1 MERHSEAPTRE
12 ILSRS
17 AMDAEVQGEGA
28 GARSAS
34 SSAIDLASSYDTY
47 YGTGLYGRRYPRS
60 NANMARLLGGLVAP
74 GDRVLDFG
82 CGDGR
87 YIGPLLDAGARVI
100 GYDISPVAIETVAAT
115 YRGAVEADRLQAVG
129 YSLDALMRAV
139 APGSCDVALLMFGVL
154 GHVRGHAQR
163 VETLRAVR
171 SLLKPGGRLVV
182 TVPNRARRFAK
193 EQAACRAM
201 VAAGVLE
208 DGDILYQ
215 RHDATGPIDMFY
227 HLFTP
232 DSFAKLLAASGFETR
247 RMVAESVMPERSVLS
262 LPGGAVLDRALMAA
276 VPLNLAYGFA
286 AVATPIV
293 EAA

>member
-1 MERHSEAPTRE
+1 MPKNAAS
-12 ILSRS
+12 
-17 AMDAEVQGEGA
+17 GA
-28 GARSAS
+28 SISVTAVN
-34 SSAIDLASSYDTY
+34 LAYSYDTY
-47 YGTGLYGRRYPRS
+47 IGTGLYARRYPRS
-60 NANMARLLGGLVAP
+60 NANMTRLLRSVVAA

-87 YIGPLLDAGARVI
+87 YIGVLLEAGASAI
-100 GYDISPVAIETVAAT
+100 AYDISKVAIDTVATT
-115 YRGAVEADRLQAVG
+115 YGSDIKAGRLQTVG
-129 YSLDALMRAV
+129 CTLDALVGAV

-154 GHVRGHAQR
+154 GHIRGDAQR

-171 SLLKPGGRLVV
+171 SLMKPGGRLVV

-193 EQAACRAM
+193 EQADCRDM
-201 VAAGVLE
+201 VAAGALE

-215 RHDATGPIDMFY
+215 RHDASGSIDMFY

-232 DSFAKLLAASGFETR
+232 DSFADLLARSGFDTQ

-262 LPGGAVLDRALMAA
+262 LPGGALIDRALMAA
-276 VPLNLAYGFA
+276 VPLNLVYGFA
-286 AVATPIV
+286 AVATPTA